1 MQQLLE
7 IPLLSPQAADW
18 REGFSQLPPECDQW
32 KDAQMMSLKASEE
45 IANFKD
51 LAYPLT
57 RTFKKV
63 VLNKIWARID
73 QVSDHQL
80 PPLKS

>member
-1 MQQLLE
+1 
-7 IPLLSPQAADW
+7 
-18 REGFSQLPPECDQW
+18 
-32 KDAQMMSLKASEE
+32 MMSLKASEE

-80 PPLKS
+80 PPLKSRTTPVP